1 MIILNSK
8 QRIAITNYLR
18 YESKIKIYM
27 SGLELYI
34 VLLPIVVGI
43 LGIQF
48 ELHKIRK
55 LLENNEENL
64 IK

>member
-1 MIILNSK
+1 
-8 QRIAITNYLR
+8 
-18 YESKIKIYM
+18 M

-43 LGIQF
+43 LGIQY

-55 LLENNEENL
+55 ILENNEEVKSKMDT
-64 IK
+64 IYRR

>member
-1 MIILNSK
+1 
-8 QRIAITNYLR
+8 
-18 YESKIKIYM
+18 M

-43 LGIQF
+43 IGIQF

-55 LLENNEENL
+55 LLEKDEQVKSKMDT
-64 IK
+64 IYRR

>member
-1 MIILNSK
+1 
-8 QRIAITNYLR
+8 
-18 YESKIKIYM
+18 M

-55 LLENNEENL
+55 LLEKNEEVKSKMDT
-64 IK
+64 IFKR

>member
-1 MIILNSK
+1 
-8 QRIAITNYLR
+8 
-18 YESKIKIYM
+18 M

-43 LGIQF
+43 LGIQY

-55 LLENNEENL
+55 LLENNEEVKSKMDT
-64 IK
+64 IYRR

>member
-1 MIILNSK
+1 
-8 QRIAITNYLR
+8 
-18 YESKIKIYM
+18 M

-34 VLLPIVVGI
+34 ALLPIVVGI

-55 LLENNEENL
+55 LLEKNEEVKSKMDT
-64 IK
+64 IYRR

>member
-1 MIILNSK
+1 
-8 QRIAITNYLR
+8 
-18 YESKIKIYM
+18 M

-55 LLENNEENL
+55 LLENNEEVKSKMDT
-64 IK
+64 IFKR